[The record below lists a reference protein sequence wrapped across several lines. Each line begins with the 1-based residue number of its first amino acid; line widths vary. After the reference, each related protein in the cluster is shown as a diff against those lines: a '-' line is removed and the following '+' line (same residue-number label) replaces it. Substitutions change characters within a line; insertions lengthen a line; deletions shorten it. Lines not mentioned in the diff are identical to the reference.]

1 MSISKLKGATVEA
14 HLWANIEEV
23 ESQALDQ
30 LHNIAS
36 LPWVA
41 HVAVMPDVHFGK
53 GATVGSVIGMRGAV
67 SPAAVGVD
75 IGCGVSAL
83 CTNLRASELP
93 SDLHKFRL
101 AVEESIPTGFSW
113 HKKIPSLKHNFQLEK
128 EREKLFDE
136 FATLHQKIQN
146 ENSKALLQLGSLG
159 GGNHFLECCL
169 DEAKPEPNVW
179 LLLHSG
185 SRNIGKTLADIHISN
200 AMKLTH
206 NNSLPDPELAVF
218 LTGTPEMQAYR
229 RDLYWAQRYAAL
241 NRNIMMDRFFGV
253 LKNLVPHTEKIDEIN
268 CHHNYV
274 AEEKHFGEELIVT
287 RKGAISA
294 RKGEKGIIP
303 GSMGTCSYIVEGLGN
318 EEALMSASHGAGR
331 RMSRNKAKKTFTL
344 EDLKEQTKG
353 VECSKSSGVL
363 DEIPG
368 AYKDIDK
375 VMAQQESLVE
385 IKAKLKQI
393 LCSKGF

>member
-1 MSISKLKGATVEA
+1 MAISRLKGDTVEA
-14 HLWANIEEV
+14 LLWTDINTV

-30 LHNIAS
+30 LRNIAS

-75 IGCGVSAL
+75 IGCGVSTL

-93 SDLHKFRL
+93 NDLHKFRL

-113 HKKIPSLKHNFQLEK
+113 HQKIPSLKHNFKLGAD
-128 EREKLFDE
+128 REKLFEE
-136 FATLHQKIQN
+136 FSQLDQKVQS

-169 DEAKPEPNVW
+169 DESTPEPNVW

-185 SRNIGKTLADIHISN
+185 SRNIGKTLADIHISR
-200 AMKLTH
+200 AMKLSH
-206 NNSLPDPELAVF
+206 NNSLPDHELAVF
-218 LTGTPEMQAYR
+218 LAGTPEMQAYR
-229 RDLYWAQRYAAL
+229 HDLYWAQRYAAL
-241 NRNIMMDRFFGV
+241 NRKIMMDRFFGV
-253 LKNLVPHTEKIDEIN
+253 LKSLVPQAEKVNEIN

-274 AEEKHFGEELIVT
+274 AEEMHFGEELIVT

-294 RKGEKGIIP
+294 KKGEMGIIP

-318 EEALMSASHGAGR
+318 EEALTSASHGAGR
-331 RMSRNKAKKTFTL
+331 RMSRNKAKKAFTI

-353 VECSKSSGVL
+353 VECSKDVGVL

-375 VMAQQESLVE
+375 VMAQQESLVK
-385 IKAKLKQI
+385 ITAKLKQI
-393 LCSKGF
+393 LCVKGY